1 MSQPETPRNPLD
13 LPIFRL
19 LDAES
24 AAQPET
30 RPEGR
35 VGMHALAGRI
45 DSSARSAPGA
55 PPAVAAVEGAPPPLT
70 TQLGLPADFT
80 GKSAPRN
87 STHVGSRRGG
97 HVGSSI
103 DWKQIA
109 LFRSQASDRLS
120 AATTDERGRDPEM
133 DKELGRSII
142 QELLQAEAAERLSN
156 GDVPWTLG
164 EQDEIA
170 QAVFNALFALGRL
183 QPLLDDDTVENIIIA
198 GALNVWLEKTDGS
211 LVRAAPVA
219 DSDEELLDFL
229 SFIAS
234 RSEVNARPF
243 DSTNPRLHM
252 RLDGGA
258 RLAAAAWVTAYP
270 CVVIRRHRLRKVTLE
285 DLTER
290 NMITPLQASFLRAA
304 VQARKSIVV
313 SGPQGAGKTTLMR
326 ALCGAINPWEILGTF
341 ETEYELHLHEL
352 TASHPIVTPFEAR
365 PGSGEVGAD
374 GRQAGAFTLPEA
386 LYDSFRFNLSRQ
398 IVGEVRGHEVWA
410 MIKAMESGAGSLSTT
425 HGKNAEAA
433 LRKLVTCAMEAG
445 SHITNELA
453 TSKLAETIDLIVQVH
468 LETVP
473 LGDNEWRKSRWVS
486 EIIAVAPGE
495 SAKGYALTH
504 VFKPNPHG
512 GPAVPGVMP
521 DELQDLEA
529 YGFDLGLYLDALN
542 SSEERTPWSP

>member
-103 DWKQIA
+103 DWKQVA

-156 GDVPWTLG
+156 GESCLDPGRAGRARPGGL
-164 EQDEIA
+164 QR
-170 QAVFNALFALGRL
+170 AVRPRPASAARRRRHGREHHHRRCR
-183 QPLLDDDTVENIIIA
+183 QRVDREDRRHTR
-198 GALNVWLEKTDGS
+198 
-211 LVRAAPVA
+211 RAAPVA

-229 SFIAS
+229 AFIAS
-234 RSEVNARPF
+234 RSEVNARAF
-243 DSTNPRLHM
+243 SSANPRLHM

-258 RLAAAAWVTAYP
+258 RLAAAAWVTARP
-270 CVVIRRHRLRKVTLE
+270 CVVIRRHRLRKVTPG
-285 DLTER
+285 R
-290 NMITPLQASFLRAA
+290 PRRAA
-304 VQARKSIVV
+304 
-313 SGPQGAGKTTLMR
+313 T
-326 ALCGAINPWEILGTF
+326 
-341 ETEYELHLHEL
+341 
-352 TASHPIVTPFEAR
+352 
-365 PGSGEVGAD
+365 
-374 GRQAGAFTLPEA
+374 
-386 LYDSFRFNLSRQ
+386 
-398 IVGEVRGHEVWA
+398 
-410 MIKAMESGAGSLSTT
+410 
-425 HGKNAEAA
+425 
-433 LRKLVTCAMEAG
+433 
-445 SHITNELA
+445 
-453 TSKLAETIDLIVQVH
+453 
-468 LETVP
+468 
-473 LGDNEWRKSRWVS
+473 
-486 EIIAVAPGE
+486 
-495 SAKGYALTH
+495 
-504 VFKPNPHG
+504 
-512 GPAVPGVMP
+512 
-521 DELQDLEA
+521 
-529 YGFDLGLYLDALN
+529 
-542 SSEERTPWSP
+542 